1 MASRIKLIEE
11 KYLKLKSEFDEVWK
25 KLMEKEKKFNELQL
39 DVIKQQLNKKYFQF
53 QMQNKG
59 DNSLNY
65 EKIKEKYKKLSE
77 KCSQQTDEITNLEL
91 KLSSALA
98 ENVKFQK

>member
-1 MASRIKLIEE
+1 
-11 KYLKLKSEFDEVWK
+11 
-25 KLMEKEKKFNELQL
+25 
-39 DVIKQQLNKKYFQF
+39 
-53 QMQNKG
+53 MQNKG

-98 ENVKFQK
+98 ENV